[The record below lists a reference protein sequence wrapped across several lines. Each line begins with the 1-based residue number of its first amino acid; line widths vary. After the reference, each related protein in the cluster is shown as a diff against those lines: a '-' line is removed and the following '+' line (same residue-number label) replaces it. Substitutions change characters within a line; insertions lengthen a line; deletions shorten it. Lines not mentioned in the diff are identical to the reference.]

1 MVNYMVLCFF
11 FFFAVKDVNFADPGL
26 QDILELELSDVLFLL
41 VE

>member
-1 MVNYMVLCFF
+1 MFYV

-26 QDILELELSDVLFLL
+26 QDILELELSDILFLL

>member
-1 MVNYMVLCFF
+1 MVNYMVLCF